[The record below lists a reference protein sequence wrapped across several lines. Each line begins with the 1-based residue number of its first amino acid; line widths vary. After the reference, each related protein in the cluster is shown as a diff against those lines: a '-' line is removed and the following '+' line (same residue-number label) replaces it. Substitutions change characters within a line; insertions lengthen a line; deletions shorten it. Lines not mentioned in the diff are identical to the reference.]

1 MACSRTA
8 GSVRHSHARPVADG
22 RRKALRVRTRYSWRV
37 FPVCLS
43 LLLGACARPGRQTS
57 HTDEPL
63 VDLARYDPRIV
74 LDIRYATPDNFM
86 GRAVY
91 PRACCHVRASVA
103 GRLRAVQDDLARDG
117 LGLKVFDGFR
127 PLWVQREMWRL
138 VPNPRYVA
146 DPAVGSRHNRGAAV
160 DVTLVDAAGRELA
173 MPTAFDDFSPAAH
186 RAWRGGDPRA
196 LANRERLERA
206 MFAHGF
212 VGMDSEWWHFDADNW
227 RNYPIVPDG
236 AEPECLRR

>member
-1 MACSRTA
+1 MVYSTSA
-8 GSVRHSHARPVADG
+8 GSARRSDARPV
-22 RRKALRVRTRYSWRV
+22 TRSRWLACA
-37 FPVCLS
+37 VCLS
-43 LLLGACARPGRQTS
+43 LLPGGCAQAGRRPHRPATS
-57 HTDEPL
+57 DEPL
-63 VDLARYDPRIV
+63 VDLARFDPRIV
-74 LDIRYATPDNFM
+74 LDIRYATPDNFL

-91 PRACCHVRASVA
+91 PRPCCFVRESVA
-103 GRLRAVQDDLARDG
+103 GRLRAVQDDLTRDG

-160 DVTLVDAAGRELA
+160 DVTLVDAAGRELT

-186 RAWRGGDPRA
+186 RAWRGGDARA

-206 MFAHGF
+206 MSAHGL
-212 VGMDSEWWHFDADNW
+212 VGMDSEWWHFDAENW
-227 RNYPIVPDG
+227 RDYPIVPDG
-236 AEPECLRR
+236 GEPDCFLR